1 MKGRKLFITLL
12 VVVIAMGLL
21 LSVVACKPPQTPP
34 NNNNNNNNDDDD
46 DDEFDLATM
55 LGVGV
60 NTVVD
65 VVDETVRQALAID
78 DAAHIGATLFL
89 AVSYTG
95 TEESPVPPINL
106 DLEIKVEASFDAQTE
121 TKNAVL
127 LEVTDKTDGGLGLI
141 ASIFAANVAGSEY
154 VYIGQKAWNSTF
166 TWVKMSQADKA
177 GILASFVANKV
188 ADVVLDLARMD
199 MSKKDKNGNVTQ
211 ELTLGDRAEDGLISG
226 LVGDFLGFVPL
237 IAPLEIIMPT
247 TVEGEGV
254 TKVTEAGF
262 GVTAATATFPETK
275 VAGGAE
281 LKIMVENLGEI
292 VGIAGVLGIDFAGLK
307 TSLTSSGMFGLVDIL
322 VGAILGQSFDELFI
336 DEQEEGAEANVVY
349 PKQIAIGVGHNGT
362 VLTGIGLHYDY
373 TNDTELPL
381 KLDLGIKNLVVS
393 NQSVTTVKPSDL
405 NYATAPEAAVELSL
419 DVILANEAVNST
431 VKVYAYPT
439 ISIDLVEGTKVVGEE
454 TITTPFINL
463 NLTGIQG
470 FATITDNK
478 FPQNPAA
485 YIADF
490 QAGNAEGQNGFK
502 LDLGPIIAALGN
514 DMAVEF
520 EGVEQQYFIPLDAQ
534 AMWNDYFGGMTEGYT
549 LPDNASVI
557 DGIAAEL
564 EGGFSIGSIL
574 SLLNFVDPIVAELE
588 ALVKEGGPISFGFFE
603 REDEEEPADR
613 AAFATIDLASLMT
626 DLVDGILGDTET
638 ITFKAYYDN
647 TTGAV
652 LDTPVEAD
660 LAYYL
665 ATNNVIDSVVT
676 LMNYNFGVSAANDA
690 WIVAQGENP
699 WNDEDMKAARDAYFD
714 DDPETVTTWALAP
727 IDAQEDLFT
736 QADAIRIFKAV
747 TGKDLSAADA
757 YAGLTLDM
765 FASLGA
771 SSKTD
776 AEGITLSIALLDDTQ
791 GTLVKVALNLNI
803 KAEDTAALTAYEKSG
818 FQTMWEE
825 GAYANTSS
833 DDGEGLFTLLTDLVM
848 AFAQVEELE

>member
-55 LGVGV
+55 LGGEV

-188 ADVVLDLARMD
+188 ADVVLDLAGMD

-247 TVEGEGV
+247 TVDGEGV

-373 TNDTELPL
+373 TNNTELPL

-419 DVILANEAVNST
+419 DVILADEAVNST

-470 FATITDNK
+470 FATLKDNK
-478 FPQNPAA
+478 FPQNPVA

-502 LDLGPIIAALGN
+502 LDLGPVLDALGTEI
-514 DMAVEF
+514 ATEF
-520 EGVEQQYFIPLDAQ
+520 QGVEQQYFIPLEAQ
-534 AMWNDYFGGMTEGYT
+534 NMWDVYFAGMTEGYDP
-549 LPDNASVI
+549 PDNASVI
-557 DGIAAEL
+557 DDIAAEL

-626 DLVDGILGDTET
+626 DLVGGILGKTET

-647 TTGAV
+647 TTGVV

-660 LAYYL
+660 LADYL
-665 ATNNVIDSVVT
+665 AKDKVIDSVVT
-676 LMNYNFGVSAANDA
+676 LMNYNFGVSAANDVWKA
-690 WIVAQGENP
+690 ANP
-699 WNDEDMKAARDAYFD
+699 LASDEELEVARDAYFD
-714 DDPETVTTWALAP
+714 GDPNTEWALAP
-727 IDAQEDLFT
+727 IDGQDLFRE
-736 QADAIRIFKAV
+736 ADAIRIFAAV
-747 TGKDLSAADA
+747 TGKTLSAADA
-757 YAGLTLDM
+757 YDGLTLDM

-803 KAEDTAALTAYEKSG
+803 KAEDTAALTAYEGSG

-825 GAYANTSS
+825 GVYANTSI

-848 AFAQVEELE
+848 AFAKVEPDVQ